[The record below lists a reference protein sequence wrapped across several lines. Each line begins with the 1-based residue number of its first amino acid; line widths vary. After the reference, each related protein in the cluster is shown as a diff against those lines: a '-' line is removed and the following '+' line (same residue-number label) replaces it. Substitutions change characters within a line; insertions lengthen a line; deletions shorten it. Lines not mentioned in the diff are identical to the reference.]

1 MATKFT
7 FYDKDSNT
15 YKELTSKELNQ
26 MFLSK
31 ENINIG
37 SMSGC
42 FCPPHKGHLEAM
54 KAFVKDLHIDVLI
67 LNSMNSNKRFGSRH
81 YIPLD
86 FTYYILKQYAK
97 YIGCSVLITSSKDNY
112 VPEFYKKLKG
122 KMFNMRAMEDITLEQ
137 FHELNAKDGFTKFE
151 DHDNI
156 YIKNSYGRAGPGQRR
171 NFNEDQLFDV
181 NYFREEDG
189 SSATKTAKCIG
200 DVATEMKE
208 SRECFKY
215 LPDEYSEDEKMNY
228 INTIIREYYTPIALE
243 ECLQQDPKDIKCAKL
258 IFNKEIRGD
267 QQKEQEY
274 IASLTTSKRIRLEGG
289 KTNHKRSRTKK
300 TKSRR
305 KEKRTVRKALNKR
318 KTDKRK

>member
-15 YKELTSKELNQ
+15 YQELSAKELNQ

-31 ENINIG
+31 DNINIG
-37 SMSGC
+37 TMTGC

-54 KAFVKDLHIDVLI
+54 KSFVKDLHIDVLI
-67 LNSMNSNKRFGSRH
+67 ISSVNSDKRFGARH

-86 FTYYILKQYAK
+86 FTDHILKQYAK
-97 YIGCSVLITSSKDNY
+97 FIGCSVLITSIKDNY

-122 KMFNMRAMEDITLEQ
+122 KMFNMRAMEDLTLEQ
-137 FHELNAKDGFTKFE
+137 FVELNEKDGFTKFE

-156 YIKNSYGRAGPGQRR
+156 YIKNMYGRVGPGLRR

-181 NYFREEDG
+181 RYLREEDG
-189 SSATKTAKCIG
+189 SSATKTARCIG
-200 DVATEMKE
+200 DVASQIKE
-208 SRECFKY
+208 ASECFQY
-215 LPDEYSEDEKMNY
+215 LPDEYSEEEKNDY
-228 INTIIREYYTPIALE
+228 INTVTREYYTPIALE
-243 ECLQQDPKDIKCAKL
+243 ECLEQDPRDSGCAKL

-267 QQKEQEY
+267 KAKEQEY
-274 IASLTTSKRIRLEGG
+274 IASLTTSKRRRLEGG
-289 KTNHKRSRTKK
+289 KKGNKSKTKK

-318 KTDKRK
+318 KTNKRK